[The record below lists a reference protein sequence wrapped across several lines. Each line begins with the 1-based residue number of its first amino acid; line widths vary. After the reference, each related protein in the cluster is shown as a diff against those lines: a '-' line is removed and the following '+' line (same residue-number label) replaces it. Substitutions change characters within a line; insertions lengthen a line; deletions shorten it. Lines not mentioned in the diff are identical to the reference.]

1 MHNNEQKSE
10 EGLTIKEISQTLN
23 VAEITVYK
31 YIEKELLEEIEQP
44 NLKYAI
50 NGQRLFT
57 TQSVL
62 NLKEQMTDTK
72 NHISLNAYAKAKNVS
87 PELLKRIIA
96 KNGIEIPKGS
106 HGLRQ
111 TYLISPKIRESL
123 DQLLLENNFAHFRT
137 KKNYYNSYHN
147 IALLQSFFIQDG
159 RTYRVMTEGQTW
171 GFYTETG
178 FTDFESFINAKPLY
192 DIHKPTVKSSSY
204 VNFSIPKSEKNAYSY
219 VDAIYNIFGI
229 ENAQLIL
236 TEEHI
241 NVRIKTNNWKVAN
254 DSEYIQRLLELNS
267 YSINGEI
274 RFINQE
280 LHVICYDKRVVVVLG
295 QEHHEQLS
303 VKAKELNIT
312 ESKLAQMIIEEYLN
326 KHQK

>member
-1 MHNNEQKSE
+1 MQIHEQKPE
-10 EGLTIKEISQTLN
+10 KGLTIKEISESLR

-31 YIEKELLEEIEQP
+31 YIEKGLLEEIEQP

-62 NLKEQMTDTK
+62 NLKELMTDTK
-72 NHISLNAYAKAKNVS
+72 NHISLNAYAKEKKVS
-87 PELLKRIIA
+87 PELLKRIISN
-96 KNGIEIPKGS
+96 NGIVIPKGS

-111 TYLISPKIRESL
+111 TYLISPEIRETL
-123 DQLLLENNFAHFRT
+123 DQLIMENNFAHFRT
-137 KKNYYNSYHN
+137 KKNYYNSHHN
-147 IALLQSFFIQDG
+147 IALLQSFLIEDG
-159 RTYRVMTEGQTW
+159 RTYRVMTEGQRW

-178 FTDFESFINAKPLY
+178 FTDFESFTNVKPLY

-204 VNFSIPKSEKNAYSY
+204 VNFSIPKNEKNAYSY
-219 VDAIYNIFGI
+219 VDAIYNTFGI

-241 NVRIKTNNWKVAN
+241 NVRIKMNSWKVKN
-254 DSEYIQRLLELNS
+254 DSEHVQRLLDLNNFT
-267 YSINGEI
+267 INGEI
-274 RFINQE
+274 QLINQE
-280 LHVICYDKRVVVVLG
+280 LHVISYDKRVVLVLEKEYH
-295 QEHHEQLS
+295 QQLS
-303 VKAKELNIT
+303 ELAKEQNIT
-312 ESKLAQMIIEEYLN
+312 DSRLAQKIIEEYLD

>member
-1 MHNNEQKSE
+1 MHNNEQKYE
-10 EGLTIKEISQTLN
+10 EGLTIKEISKTLS

-31 YIEKELLEEIEQP
+31 YIEKGLLEELEQP

-72 NHISLNAYAKAKNVS
+72 NHISLNYYAKEKKVS

-96 KNGIEIPKGS
+96 NNSIEIPKGS
-106 HGLRQ
+106 YGLRQ
-111 TYLISPKIRESL
+111 TYLISPEIRETL
-123 DQLLLENNFAHFRT
+123 DQLILENNFAHFRT
-137 KKNYYNSYHN
+137 KKNYYNSHHN
-147 IALLQSFFIQDG
+147 IALLQSFLIEDG
-159 RTYRVMTEGQTW
+159 RTYRVMTEGQRW

-178 FTDFESFINAKPLY
+178 FTDFESFTNVKPLY

-204 VNFSIPKSEKNAYSY
+204 VNFSIPKNEKNAYSY

-229 ENAQLIL
+229 ENALLIL

-241 NVRIKTNNWKVAN
+241 NVRIKMNSWKVAN
-254 DSEYIQRLLELNS
+254 DSEHVQRLLELNNFT
-267 YSINGEI
+267 INGEI
-274 RFINQE
+274 QLINQE
-280 LHVICYDKRVVVVLG
+280 LHVICFDKRVVFVLG

-303 VKAKELNIT
+303 EKAKELKIT
-312 ESKLAQMIIEEYLN
+312 ESKLAQKIIEEFLN
-326 KHQK
+326 KHPK